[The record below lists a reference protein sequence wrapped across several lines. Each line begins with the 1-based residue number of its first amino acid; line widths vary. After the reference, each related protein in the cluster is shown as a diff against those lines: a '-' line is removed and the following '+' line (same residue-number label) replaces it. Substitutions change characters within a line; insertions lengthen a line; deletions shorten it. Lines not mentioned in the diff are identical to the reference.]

1 MEWRF
6 NQIPAMEN
14 IPHSFEREN
23 AIPVSTIEVP
33 RDKLALMPEESQ
45 KTHSTSRRSAAHLR
59 RVTRRY
65 LYFAFITI
73 GTGLYFLTES
83 MGPDVSNARISAK
96 PAPAV
101 EFLSA
106 APRDKA
112 PMRRRYQDLTLAKG
126 GSLMETLSSVNI
138 PPAEALAALDSLKP
152 YFDLR
157 RLKPGQNLRIFW
169 ESPADARA
177 VEAEPETVQRFGGLD
192 IIPTP
197 RTHLSVRRTASQTWL
212 AYSQERELQ
221 DRQFFANALIKTSV
235 YEAARA
241 NGLAPNLVV
250 KLIRLFSY
258 SVDFQRDIREG
269 DQLEVLYTRRFDSN
283 GDVAEEGD
291 VMYAGLT
298 NQGKRI
304 ALWAMPKED
313 GELVYYGPDGQSIQR
328 LLMTTPVDGAR
339 LSSQFGMRRHPI
351 LGYTKLHKG
360 LDFAA
365 PRGTPIYAAG
375 DGVISK
381 KGKSRANGNY
391 LRIRHRNGYETVY
404 LHMNN
409 FAKGLKKGMRVS
421 QGQVIGGVGSTGLA
435 TGPHLHYEVV
445 LRGKPINP
453 RDLDLPPSIAL
464 NDAGRR
470 RLASVQKAIETQIR
484 TLTSG
489 DQFASTR

>member
-1 MEWRF
+1 MRF
-6 NQIPAMEN
+6 NQFSAMSN
-14 IPHSFEREN
+14 NPHSFEGGIDERANE
-23 AIPVSTIEVP
+23 AQAE
-33 RDKLALMPEESQ
+33 RDKLALPSRNSP
-45 KTHSTSRRSAAHLR
+45 KTSITSRRSTAHLR

-65 LYFAFITI
+65 LYFAFIITSTCLYLVGETI
-73 GTGLYFLTES
+73 
-83 MGPDVSNARISAK
+83 GPDVSNARISAN

-101 EFLSA
+101 EFPNPLAESA
-106 APRDKA
+106 A
-112 PMRRRYQDLTLAKG
+112 PMRRNYQDLTLAKG
-126 GSLMETLSSVNI
+126 SSVIETLGSIKV
-138 PPAEALAALDSLKP
+138 PTAEALAALESLKP

-157 RLKPGQNLRIFW
+157 RLKPGQTLRVFW
-169 ESPADARA
+169 ESPADALA
-177 VEAEPETVQRFGGLD
+177 LEAKPEAFQRFAGLD

-197 RTHLSVRRTASQTWL
+197 RTHLSVRRNSTQSWL
-212 AYSQERELQ
+212 AQSQERELK

-269 DQLEVLYTRRFDSN
+269 DQLEVLYSRRFDNN

-291 VMYAGLT
+291 VMYAALT

-304 ALWAMPKED
+304 AIWAMPKD
-313 GELVYYGPDGQSIQR
+313 NGELVYYGPDGTSIQR
-328 LLMTTPVDGAR
+328 LLMKTPVDGAR

-375 DGVISK
+375 DGVIIQ
-381 KGKSRANGNY
+381 KGRSRANGNY
-391 LRIRHRNGYETVY
+391 LRLRHKNGYETAY

-409 FAKGLKKGMRVS
+409 FAAGIRKGKRVS

-453 RDLDLPPSIAL
+453 RTLDLPPSIAL
-464 NDAGRR
+464 NDTGRK
-470 RLASVQKAIETQIR
+470 RLASVQKEIEAQIR
-484 TLTSG
+484 ALTSG
-489 DQFASTR
+489 NQFASSR